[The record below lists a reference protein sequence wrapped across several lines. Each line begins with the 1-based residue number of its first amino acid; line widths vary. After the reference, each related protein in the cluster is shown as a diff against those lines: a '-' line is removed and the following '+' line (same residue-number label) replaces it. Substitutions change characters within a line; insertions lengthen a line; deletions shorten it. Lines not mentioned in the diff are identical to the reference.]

1 MLRASLLFLPWL
13 LLASSTPPTLDPLG
27 PAPTPPAVPDVTIS
41 LLRIAGALILVLA
54 LFFVG
59 AWLFRNWQRG
69 VGRPNRPARLHLLE
83 FRSLGARQALYVV
96 AYERER
102 LLVASSPTGVTLI
115 DRLPRADEADA
126 PLASPPASFGDT
138 LRQLLQPR

>member
-27 PAPTPPAVPDVTIS
+27 PAPTLPAVPDVTLS

-69 VGRPNRPARLHLLE
+69 LGRPDRPPASTCSNSVRSAPARPL
-83 FRSLGARQALYVV
+83 RR
-96 AYERER
+96 R
-102 LLVASSPTGVTLI
+102 LRTRTPPRRFFPNGVTLV
-115 DRLPRADEADA
+115 DRLPRADEADTPPA
-126 PLASPPASFGDT
+126 APPASFGDT